1 MNLKILIPIIAVIS
15 VGAMIIWGTLANDW
29 SKCWLACF
37 AGGIAIA
44 VVSMIMGAKKEKNKD
59 SKENN
64 QDSSEEV

>member
-1 MNLKILIPIIAVIS
+1 
-15 VGAMIIWGTLANDW
+15 MIIWGTLANDW